1 MKSGTSRHQLICF
14 RKAKSKVVFTLVF
27 TFHMV
32 PSATFYN
39 FQLNTCNSLSYHI
52 VPVFLGRLFLE
63 VVYLYLVNW

>member
-39 FQLNTCNSLSYHI
+39 FQSNNSLSYHI
-52 VPVFLGRLFLE
+52 APVFLGRLFLE
-63 VVYLYLVNW
+63 VVYQYLVNW